1 MSLLNRLWLS
11 IGTLLL
17 TVFMV
22 TLTVFGLSGSA
33 SLEEQLIVKTQATAQ
48 TMAHVLSVEAQSLG
62 LDTLDPVTAEL
73 RLKSLTD
80 LGEFQSVELR
90 DPTGQVVLFRTTHS
104 PYPGA

>member
-1 MSLLNRLWLS
+1 M
-11 IGTLLL
+11 
-17 TVFMV
+17 

-90 DPTGQVVLFRTTHS
+90 DPTGQVVFVSNNTPPPTQAPEWFKQFLWFKRLRHPNKS
-104 PYPGA
+104 